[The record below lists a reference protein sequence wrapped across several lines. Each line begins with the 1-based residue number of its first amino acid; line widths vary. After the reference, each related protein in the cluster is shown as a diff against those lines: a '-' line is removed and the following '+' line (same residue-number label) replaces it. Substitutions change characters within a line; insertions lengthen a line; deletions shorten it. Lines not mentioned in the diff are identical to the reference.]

1 MKKKQIYLWAT
12 VSVLYVSGCLW
23 LFFGT
28 LDFDGLDLVMSRRD
42 SQYQTDC
49 WFTAARGFLVAQLPI
64 LCLWLEYR
72 VTGRFGRLRIWW
84 SRYCVS
90 LLLAVLTAMYLW
102 YRSHIPMT
110 SPYRQE
116 NSSTGLLSGWC
127 TLLWCI
133 CIMQCYRVRITSRKR
148 SH

>member
-49 WFTAARGFLVAQLPI
+49 WFTALRGFLVSLLPAV
-64 LCLWLEYR
+64 CLWLEFR
-72 VTGRFGRLRIWW
+72 VTGRFGRLRMWW
-84 SRYCVS
+84 GRYRLCLS
-90 LLLAVLTAMYLW
+90 LAVLTAIYLW
-102 YRSHIPMT
+102 YRSHIPIIYHY
-110 SPYRQE
+110 SRE
-116 NSSTGLLSGWC
+116 NSSNGLLSGWC
-127 TLLWCI
+127 TLMWCI